1 MNGASKE
8 RNSILNFL
16 IQHRYSAVFVLIG
29 VIAVGIGA
37 FLVQDINTAM
47 GEAEQIYDRSVRGLD
62 IIGELQYQTQE
73 ARRNI
78 EQALTTSD
86 SLIQIEYVN
95 MSSETDVEV
104 DRILGE
110 HNALLKD
117 REEVLASQ

>member
-8 RNSILNFL
+8 RNSIFNFL

-110 HNALLKD
+110 HKIGRAH
-117 REEVLASQ
+117 V